1 MRMENQMMAMDSLP
15 LYEKIVEKPKRCRV
29 YACLHL
35 LLMLSFLG
43 YRVLNPLDES
53 YNIWIV
59 AFACEIWF
67 AFQWILEWN
76 MRWLFVDYKTY
87 PERLVQRY
95 SGESASKLPPVDI
108 IITTADPFKEPPII
122 TANTVLSV
130 LAIDYPVQKFACYI
144 SDDGASTITFYSMVE
159 TIRFA
164 KRWVP
169 FCRKFEIETRAPFM
183 YFYRQNPHHSN
194 KSDPNFLKEWQEMK
208 DEYEDL
214 KRRIVKASATGE
226 VPLDSISHDVVDGFA
241 HRSSDIR
248 NHSSVVK
255 VIYENSGDERDILP
269 HVVYVAREKHPKVD
283 HHYKAGAMNVMARVS
298 GVMTNS
304 PFILNLDC
312 DMFVNNSKVIQ
323 HAMCFFLDCK
333 SERDCGFV
341 QFPQLFYRSIKD
353 DPFGNQMKIF
363 LSTLARGMNGLQG
376 AIYCGTGCFH
386 RRKALYGVPPAADQY
401 NNKDVR
407 QVHNHAKVFHD
418 LKASSWSLKGLSSI
432 FGPSSALAA
441 SAQTVMRGT
450 QYSVPSPS
458 SAIDE
463 ALNVASCRYESNTA
477 WGKEVGWM
485 YGSTVEDVM
494 TGFKI
499 HCLGWHS
506 VFCIPEQPSFLG
518 TAPSNSPDSLVQMRR
533 WVTGLLEIF
542 LSKLCPFLGFDRNIM
557 VRQRMV
563 YAYFTLW
570 GFLSVATF
578 FYAILPALCLLSG
591 KSFLPSISNP
601 AFAIAV
607 ALFVS
612 IYGFK
617 LFEFLCVG
625 GSIREW
631 WNNQRMW
638 LIQSLSPYLLAT
650 FDVLMKLLR
659 VSETAF
665 VVTPKGTGDED
676 DCCESD
682 FTFDSSSLFIM
693 PTTVLFINL
702 AAIVSGSVIFVS
714 GRYHIFRDKLFAEYF
729 CSIWVVI
736 NLWPFVKGL
745 ARKGKRGIPWNVVMK
760 SAALALILCGS
771 AWRQN

>member
-1 MRMENQMMAMDSLP
+1 MKTMNSLP

-53 YNIWIV
+53 WFAFQWIV

-67 AFQWILEWN
+67 AFQWILQWN

-87 PERLVQRY
+87 PDRLAQRY

-108 IITTADPFKEPPII
+108 IITTADPLKEPPII

-144 SDDGASTITFYSMVE
+144 SDDGASTLTFYSLVE
-159 TIRFA
+159 TLRFA

-169 FCRKFEIETRAPFM
+169 FCRKFDIEPRAPFM
-183 YFYRQNPHHSN
+183 YFYKQNPQHSN
-194 KSDPNFLKEWQEMK
+194 KSDPNFVKEWQEMK

-214 KRRIVKASATGE
+214 KGRIMKASATQA
-226 VPLDSISHDVVDGFA
+226 VPLDCLSHDFVDGFA

-255 VIYENSGDERDILP
+255 VLHENSGEERDILP

-283 HHYKAGAMNVMARVS
+283 HHSKAGAMNVMARVS

-312 DMFVNNSKVIQ
+312 DMFVNNSKAIQ

-341 QFPQLFYRSIKD
+341 QFPQLFYTSIKD
-353 DPFGNQMKIF
+353 DPFGNEMKLF

-376 AIYCGTGCFH
+376 AVYCGTGCFH
-386 RRKALYGVPPAADQY
+386 QRKALYGVPPAANHY
-401 NNKDVR
+401 KNKDVR
-407 QVHNHAKVFHD
+407 KIHNHAKAFHY
-418 LKASSWSLKGLSSI
+418 LKASSWSLEALSSI

-441 SAQTVMRGT
+441 SAQTVMRDT
-450 QYSVPSPS
+450 QYSICSFPSL
-458 SAIDE
+458 AIDE
-463 ALNVASCRYESNTA
+463 ALNVSSCYYETNTA

-494 TGFKI
+494 TGFKV

-506 VFCIPEQPSFLG
+506 VFCIPEQPAFLG
-518 TAPSNSPDSLVQMRR
+518 TTPANGPDTLVQVRR
-533 WVTGLLEIF
+533 WATGLLEIF
-542 LSKLCPFLGFDRNIM
+542 FSKLCPFLGIDRNIM
-557 VRQRMV
+557 VCQRMV

-591 KSFLPSISNP
+591 KSFLPGISEP

-612 IYGFK
+612 IYGFT
-617 LFEFLCVG
+617 LFEFLRIG

-638 LIQSLSPYLLAT
+638 LIQFLSPFLLAT
-650 FDVLMKLLR
+650 FDVLMKLLG
-659 VSETAF
+659 VSETVF
-665 VVTPKGTGDED
+665 VVTPKGTGDD
-676 DCCESD
+676 DDAC
-682 FTFDSSSLFIM
+682 
-693 PTTVLFINL
+693 
-702 AAIVSGSVIFVS
+702 
-714 GRYHIFRDKLFAEYF
+714 RYHIYRDKLFAEYF
-729 CSIWVVI
+729 CSVWVVI
-736 NLWPFVKGL
+736 NLWSFVKGL
-745 ARKGKRGIPWNVVMK
+745 VRKGKRGIPWSVVMK
-760 SAALALILCGS
+760 SGALALILCGTT
-771 AWRQN
+771 WGQN

>member
-1 MRMENQMMAMDSLP
+1 MRMENQMMAMNSLA

-122 TANTVLSV
+122 TANTLLSV

-144 SDDGASTITFYSMVE
+144 SDDGASTITFYSLVE
-159 TIRFA
+159 TLKFA

-169 FCRKFEIETRAPFM
+169 FCIKFEIETRAPFM
-183 YFYRQNPHHSN
+183 YFYRQNRHHSN
-194 KSDPNFLKEWQEMK
+194 KSDPKFLKEWQEMK
-208 DEYEDL
+208 DEYEDM

-312 DMFVNNSKVIQ
+312 DMFVSNSKVIQ

-401 NNKDVR
+401 NNKDVK

-441 SAQTVMRGT
+441 SVQTVMRDT

-477 WGKEVGWM
+477 WGKEVG
-485 YGSTVEDVM
+485 
-494 TGFKI
+494 
-499 HCLGWHS
+499 H
-506 VFCIPEQPSFLG
+506 IP
-518 TAPSNSPDSLVQMRR
+518 SL
-533 WVTGLLEIF
+533 I
-542 LSKLCPFLGFDRNIM
+542 
-557 VRQRMV
+557 
-563 YAYFTLW
+563 
-570 GFLSVATF
+570 
-578 FYAILPALCLLSG
+578 
-591 KSFLPSISNP
+591 
-601 AFAIAV
+601 
-607 ALFVS
+607 
-612 IYGFK
+612 
-617 LFEFLCVG
+617 
-625 GSIREW
+625 
-631 WNNQRMW
+631 
-638 LIQSLSPYLLAT
+638 
-650 FDVLMKLLR
+650 
-659 VSETAF
+659 
-665 VVTPKGTGDED
+665 
-676 DCCESD
+676 
-682 FTFDSSSLFIM
+682 
-693 PTTVLFINL
+693 
-702 AAIVSGSVIFVS
+702 
-714 GRYHIFRDKLFAEYF
+714 
-729 CSIWVVI
+729 
-736 NLWPFVKGL
+736 
-745 ARKGKRGIPWNVVMK
+745 
-760 SAALALILCGS
+760 
-771 AWRQN
+771 